1 MDADSSASKP
11 ISLLIA
17 VSVRLYRD
25 RISTLLSAHSG
36 FSIAGTAAS
45 APDALTI
52 ARARQPDAAIVDVSF
67 CESMELIRAL
77 RVESASTCII
87 AFAVREDIT
96 TILEYA
102 EAGADGFVTPQSSR
116 STEEL
121 ARNSSK
127 ERSPENCSVPPR
139 LAAAQLLRR
148 AEHPH
153 DQAEERV
160 VRRRCPV
167 ARALTIREGQV
178 FGLTRQGLS
187 NKGIASALNISE
199 ATVKNHVHHVL
210 EKLQVSTRGQA
221 EVAPPASDALPK
233 PASRRHRR
241 PAAPAD
247 STTRVGPPL
256 LSAS

>member
-25 RISTLLSAHSG
+25 GLSTLLSAHSG

-102 EAGADGFVTPQSSR
+102 EAGADGFVTPQSSI
-116 STEEL
+116 SEL
-121 ARNSSK
+121 AETVKRTVAG
-127 ERSPENCSVPPR
+127 ELLCTPR
-139 LAAAQLLRR
+139 LAAQLLRR
-148 AEHPH
+148 AAH
-153 DQAEERV
+153 
-160 VRRRCPV
+160 RRESSADDVPWPG
-167 ARALTIREGQV
+167 LTIREGQV
-178 FGLTRQGLS
+178 FGLIRQGLS
-187 NKGIASALNISE
+187 NKEIASALNISE

-221 EVAPPASDALPK
+221 AAGVRRVAKASLPQT
-233 PASRRHRR
+233 SSTRRT
-241 PAAPAD
+241 
-247 STTRVGPPL
+247 S
-256 LSAS
+256 